1 MDATQ
6 TFQPIANLA
15 QLNQAIAQSDKP
27 VLIDLYA
34 DWCRS
39 CIEMEQKTFTDPQV
53 QAQLAKMT
61 LLRLDMSQYND
72 EHAALLQQFQLYG
85 PPAILVFPA
94 RHTQVKLK
102 VVGFEAPKTFAQKL
116 EGF

>member
-1 MDATQ
+1 
-6 TFQPIANLA
+6 
-15 QLNQAIAQSDKP
+15 
-27 VLIDLYA
+27 
-34 DWCRS
+34 
-39 CIEMEQKTFTDPQV
+39 
-53 QAQLAKMT
+53 MT

-85 PPAILVFPA
+85 PPAVLVFSA